1 MAPQQL
7 ADRLS
12 SHVRAPEALP
22 DLETVLDV
30 DVMSARLREFSP
42 SGAGGGFVV
51 TSARLIDYKE
61 GCRGLI
67 VYLLQRPADGERF
80 RILGKHFGDPVQAK
94 RVREIQLSLSADVFR
109 GATRLGVPEPL
120 GWLPDLS
127 LVLYLPVKGRQLD
140 RAILAGQVG
149 ALRQAAEWLVRLHES
164 RLRLDR
170 RFDLANELVN
180 LGHWANV
187 VGSAYPEEASA
198 ARKISKN
205 LREGAVGVRLETGSP
220 VHKDFHY
227 RHVVV
232 GERLAVL
239 DFDEMRRGDPA
250 FDLAHFSTYLRL
262 LCIRLGWPP
271 SRFRM
276 LERSFLEAYARR
288 TGWARDERFAY
299 FSAYTCLK
307 IARQLC
313 MTVGVSPM
321 PTGVEQRRQVRA
333 ILEHGR
339 VLGGALA

>member
-1 MAPQQL
+1 VAQQL
-7 ADRLS
+7 ANPLTSR
-12 SHVRAPEALP
+12 VRAPAALP
-22 DLETVLDV
+22 LLETVLDV
-30 DVMSARLREFSP
+30 DVMRARLGESSP
-42 SGAGGGFVV
+42 SAKGGGFVV

-61 GCRGLI
+61 GQRGLI
-67 VYLLQRPADGERF
+67 AYLLERSDGGERF
-80 RILGKHFGDPVQAK
+80 RVLGKLFSDPVQAK
-94 RVREIQLSLSADVFR
+94 RVREIQLSLSSDVFR
-109 GATRLGVPEPL
+109 DATRLGVPEPF

-127 LVLYLPVKGRQLD
+127 LVLFLPVKGRQLH
-140 RAILAGQVG
+140 RAILAGQVD

-170 RFDLANELVN
+170 RFDLATELVN
-180 LGHWANV
+180 LGKWADV
-187 VGSAYPEEASA
+187 VGTAYPEEASTA
-198 ARKISKN
+198 GQISED
-205 LREGAVGVRLETGSP
+205 LREAAVGMRLETGSP

-239 DFDEMRRGDPA
+239 DFDEMRRGDPS

-313 MTVGVSPM
+313 TTVGVPPM
-321 PTGVEQRRQVRA
+321 PTGAERRRQVRA
-333 ILEHGR
+333 ILEHGQA
-339 VLGGALA
+339 LGAALV

>member
-1 MAPQQL
+1 MAQQL
-7 ADRLS
+7 ADPLS
-12 SHVRAPEALP
+12 SHARVPGILP
-22 DLETVLDV
+22 LLETVLDV
-30 DVMSARLREFSP
+30 DVMRARLGECSL
-42 SGAGGGFVV
+42 SADGGGFMV

-61 GCRGLI
+61 GQRGLI
-67 VYLLQRPADGERF
+67 AYLLERSPGGERF
-80 RILGKHFGDPVQAK
+80 RVLGKHFGDPVQAK
-94 RVREIQLSLSADVFR
+94 RVREIQLSLSSDVFR
-109 GATRLGVPEPL
+109 GATRLGVPEPF

-127 LVLYLPVKGRQLD
+127 LVLYLPVEGRQLD
-140 RAILAGQVG
+140 RAILAGRAD

-170 RFDLANELVN
+170 RLDLGTELVN
-180 LGHWANV
+180 LGEWADV
-187 VGSAYPEEASA
+187 VGTAYPEEASA
-198 ARKISKN
+198 AEQISEN
-205 LREGAVGVRLETGSP
+205 LREGAVGIRLETGSP

-239 DFDEMRRGDPA
+239 DFDEMRQGDPS
-250 FDLAHFSTYLRL
+250 FDLAHFSVYLRL

-276 LERSFLEAYARR
+276 LERLFLEAYVRR

-313 MTVGVSPM
+313 TTVGVPPM
-321 PTGVEQRRQVRA
+321 PTGAERQRQLRA
-333 ILEHGR
+333 ILEHGQA
-339 VLGGALA
+339 LGAALV